1 MAIID
6 INDVKSAFE
15 TGDRP
20 SGADF
25 ANLIDTLAA
34 NATSLGLTTNNDQT
48 ITGIDNETEIDS
60 FSDIEW
66 RMVKYMVSLTS
77 IVDGVNKHYATEI
90 TILIDNDNINISE
103 YGSLDND
110 GDVGTVNVSRIDGL
124 VRLNV
129 VPNPQTKPVTVRF
142 SRMGLK
148 A

>member
-1 MAIID
+1 MAILN

-34 NATSLGLTTNNDQT
+34 NATSLGLATNNDET
-48 ITGIDNETEIDS
+48 ITGIENETTIDS
-60 FSDIEW
+60 FSDSEW
-66 RMVKYMVSLTS
+66 RYVKYMVSMTS
-77 IVDGVNKHYATEI
+77 VVDGVNKHYATEI
-90 TILIDNDNINISE
+90 TILIDNNNINISE

-110 GDVGTVNVSRIDGL
+110 GDVGTINVSRIGGL
-124 VRLNV
+124 VKLNA